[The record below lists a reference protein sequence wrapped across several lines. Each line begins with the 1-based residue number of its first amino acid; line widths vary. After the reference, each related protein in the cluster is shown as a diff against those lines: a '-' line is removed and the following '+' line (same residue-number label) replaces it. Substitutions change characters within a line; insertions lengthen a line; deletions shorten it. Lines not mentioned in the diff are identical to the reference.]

1 MKYHQIDSPSLI
13 DQPRAISVLVV
24 DDHALLREG
33 LRAVISTQD
42 DIRIVGEADCGA
54 EAIAAYARLKPDVV
68 LMDLQMAD
76 MSGVEAIAAIRSEA
90 PDARILVLTTY
101 SGDGRAI
108 KALRAGAMGYLLKA
122 SLRNELL
129 DAIRSIHHGGKHLDA
144 AVATAIAMH
153 VLDEPLSEREV
164 AVLELAA
171 WGNSNKQIAARLYI
185 SEETVKGHMK
195 LIFRKLGATDP
206 THAVTLA
213 ARRGLIE
220 L

>member
-42 DIRIVGEADCGA
+42 DIKIVGEADCGA

-76 MSGVEAIAAIRSEA
+76 MSGVEAIAAIRNEA

-195 LIFRKLGATDP
+195 LIFSKLGATDR

>member
-1 MKYHQIDSPSLI
+1 
-13 DQPRAISVLVV
+13 VLVV

-195 LIFRKLGATDP
+195 LIFSKLGATDR

>member
-1 MKYHQIDSPSLI
+1 MTMPCC
-13 DQPRAISVLVV
+13 
-24 DDHALLREG
+24 EG

-164 AVLELAA
+164 AALELAA

-195 LIFRKLGATDP
+195 LIFSKLGATDR